1 MIIKSPGDVAFTI
14 LNFSVFWYG
23 IILAFAVLA
32 GVVCAEFLS
41 KKFSDIPKDFF
52 IDNSPVVIILGI
64 IGARLYYC
72 LVNYSYYI
80 NHPVEIFD
88 IRQGGLSVHGM
99 IIFGV
104 ITVYFLAKKYKLN
117 LLKLLDIL
125 SCSAILAQAIGRWGN
140 FFNSEAFGYP
150 TNADWGVFIPV
161 SKRPVE
167 FLAYDYFHPTF
178 LYESL
183 LDLFIFFILLF
194 ILRRQA
200 KKQGYVFFSYL
211 VLYSAA
217 RILVESVR
225 IDSVLNVLGV
235 PIAVWVSI
243 IAIFIG
249 FSGILLLNRLAGS

>member
-1 MIIKSPGDVAFTI
+1 M
-14 LNFSVFWYG
+14 
-23 IILAFAVLA
+23 
-32 GVVCAEFLS
+32 
-41 KKFSDIPKDFF
+41 
-52 IDNSPVVIILGI
+52 
-64 IGARLYYC
+64 
-72 LVNYSYYI
+72 
-80 NHPVEIFD
+80 
-88 IRQGGLSVHGM
+88 
-99 IIFGV
+99 
-104 ITVYFLAKKYKLN
+104 
-117 LLKLLDIL
+117 

-249 FSGILLLNRLAGS
+249 FSGILLLNRLASS